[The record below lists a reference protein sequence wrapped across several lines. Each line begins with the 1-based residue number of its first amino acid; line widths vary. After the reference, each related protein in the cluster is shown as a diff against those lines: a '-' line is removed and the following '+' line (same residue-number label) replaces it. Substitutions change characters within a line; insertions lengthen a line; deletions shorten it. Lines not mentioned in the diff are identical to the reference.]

1 MSASG
6 TTTGGTG
13 ALEAPRPKVWN
24 DPFWR
29 GAFFQAALVLIVGAL
44 AIGAVINA
52 RNNMQARGIPTD
64 FAFWDR
70 PASFDINQTLIPYSA
85 TSPNSQVF
93 WVGLI
98 NTLLVS
104 GLGIV
109 LATLIGFAV
118 GAARLSKNWLV
129 AKMATVYV
137 EGIRN
142 IPLLLQ
148 IVFWYNVVLG
158 SLPNPRN
165 AAPLLD
171 IVFLSNR
178 GLFVP
183 APVFRPGFNAVWIAL
198 AVGIAAAIGFR
209 AWAAKRQKDTGQQ
222 APVGW
227 VAAALVIGLP
237 LLVYFAMGQ
246 PLAFDIPK
254 LRGFNYAG
262 GQRLTP
268 EFVALLFALT
278 LYTAAFIAEI
288 VRSGIMAVAKG
299 QSEAAAALGLRPG
312 PTRKLVIMPQA
323 MRVIIPPLI
332 NQYLNLT
339 KNSTLAV
346 AIGYPDLFNVF
357 AGTTL
362 NNTGA
367 AVQIVFMTMA
377 VYLVVSLITSGI
389 MNAYNSRMSLRER

>member
-1 MSASG
+1 MTAA
-6 TTTGGTG
+6 TR
-13 ALEAPRPKVWN
+13 EAPRPKIWN

-29 GAFFQAALVLIVGAL
+29 GLILQAALTIAVVAL
-44 AIGAVINA
+44 VWFAASNAVE
-52 RNNMQARGIPTD
+52 NMHKRGIPTD
-64 FAFWDR
+64 FSFWNK

-93 WVGLI
+93 WVGLV
-98 NTLLVS
+98 NTLLVA

-109 LATLIGFAV
+109 FSTFIGFAV
-118 GAARLSKNWLV
+118 GAARLSTNWLV
-129 AKMATVYV
+129 ARLATIYV

-142 IPLLLQ
+142 VPLLLQ
-148 IVFWYNVVLG
+148 IIFWYNVVLG

-171 IVFLSNR
+171 LVFLANR

-183 APVFRPGFNAVWIAL
+183 APVFKPGFGAVWIAL
-198 AVGIAAAIGFR
+198 AVGVAGALAFR
-209 AWAAKRQKDTGQQ
+209 RWAARRQRETGAQ

-227 VAAALVIGLP
+227 TMAALVVGPP
-237 LLVYFAMGQ
+237 LLVFFAEGM
-246 PLAFDIPK
+246 PLGWDIPK
-254 LRGFNYAG
+254 LKGFNFAG
-262 GQRLTP
+262 GQRLSP
-268 EFVALLFALT
+268 EFVALLLALT

-288 VRSGIMAVAKG
+288 VRSGIRAVNKG
-299 QSEAAAALGLRPG
+299 QSEAAAALGLRAG

-367 AVQIVFMTMA
+367 AVQIIFMTMA
-377 VYLVVSLITSGI
+377 FYLAVSLVTSAV
-389 MNAYNSRMSLRER
+389 MNAYNSRMSLKER

>member
-1 MSASG
+1 MSAA
-6 TTTGGTG
+6 TG
-13 ALEAPRPKVWN
+13 APRPKFWN

-29 GAFFQAALVLIVGAL
+29 GLLLQAALV
-44 AIGAVINA
+44 GAVVALLIFFGWNA
-52 RNNMQARGIPTD
+52 LDNMHRRGIPTD
-64 FAFWDR
+64 FSFWNK
-70 PASFDINQTLIPYSA
+70 PASFDINQTMIPYSA
-85 TSPNSQVF
+85 TSPNSRVF
-93 WVGLI
+93 WVGLL
-98 NTLLVS
+98 NTLLVAA
-104 GLGIV
+104 LGIV
-109 LATLIGFAV
+109 FSTIIGFAI
-118 GAARLSKNWLV
+118 GAARLSTNWLI
-129 AKMATVYV
+129 AKLATIYV
-137 EGIRN
+137 EGVRN

-148 IVFWYNVVLG
+148 IIFWYNVVLA

-165 AAPLLD
+165 AAPMFD
-171 IVFLSNR
+171 MAFLSNR

-183 APVFRPGFNAVWIAL
+183 APVFKQGFNAVWIAL
-198 AVGIAAAIGFR
+198 GVGILAMFVFR
-209 AWAAKRQKDTGQQ
+209 AWAANRQKETGQQ

-227 VAAALVIGLP
+227 VSAALAIGLP
-237 LLVYFAMGQ
+237 LLTFLSSGR
-246 PLAFDIPK
+246 PLDFDIPK
-254 LRGFNYAG
+254 LRGFNFTG
-262 GQRLTP
+262 GQRLSP

-288 VRSGIMAVAKG
+288 VRSGIMAVNKG

-377 VYLVVSLITSGI
+377 VYLIVSLVTSGV
-389 MNAYNSRMSLRER
+389 MNAYNARMALKER